1 MAMTGIHVT
10 DFIVWTP
17 ISMEVQEIKFDSD
30 LWNVS
35 MLPKLQVFYKNHML
49 PAILY

>member
-10 DFIVWTP
+10 DFVVWTP
-17 ISMEVQEIKFDSD
+17 ISMEVQEIKFDAD

-35 MLPKLQVFYKNHML
+35 MLPK
-49 PAILY
+49 P